1 MTARLFW
8 LASYPKSGN
17 TWFRAFLRNLS
28 GECDTPASINDLG
41 TGGLAS
47 TSSIQPRALGFDTAD
62 LDRGEVARL
71 RPAVYGFASE
81 RLRSF
86 AYHKIHDACHRVDG
100 GQWIVDAGATAGA
113 LYLIRNPLDVAISY
127 ANHGDCSIDEAI
139 AMMEDPEHRL
149 AHDDGDQ
156 LKSQVEQRLLT
167 WSEHVRSWVDNPEI
181 RTHVIRYEDMK
192 TDTHRA
198 FSEAARFLQLPTDPQ
213 DIARALAFSAF
224 DTLRAQEDEAPFRE
238 RNARSP
244 RFFRKGLVGDWQTT
258 LADTQIAR
266 IVDAHGAVMKRFGY
280 LDEAGSPKTM

>member
-17 TWFRAFLRNLS
+17 TWLRAFISNLT
-28 GECDTPASINDLG
+28 GERDVPASINDLG
-41 TGGLAS
+41 AGGLAS
-47 TSSIQPRALGFDTAD
+47 SRGWLDDVLGFDTAD
-62 LDRGEVARL
+62 LDRGEIARL

-81 RLRSF
+81 RRRSF
-86 AYHKIHDACHRVDG
+86 GYHKVHDACHRVDG
-100 GQWIVDAGATAGA
+100 RQWVVNAGATAGA

-149 AHDDGDQ
+149 ARDDGEQ

-167 WSEHVRSWVDNPEI
+167 WSDHVRSWVDNPEI

-192 TDTHRA
+192 TDTHLA
-198 FSEAARFLQLPTDPQ
+198 FSAAARFLRLPTHPQ

-224 DTLRAQEDEAPFRE
+224 DKLKAQEDEEPFRE
-238 RNARSP
+238 RDPRSP
-244 RFFRKGLVGDWQTT
+244 RFFRKGVAGDWQTT
-258 LADTQIAR
+258 LTGAQIDS
-266 IVDAHGAVMKRFGY
+266 IVAAHGAVMERFGY
-280 LDEAGSPKTM
+280 LDAAGSPKVM